1 MYTEEFA
8 PYKELVCAVMA
19 QAAYDYMALY
29 RVHLS
34 DPSVPVSTAQI
45 EREKELLILEDFFS
59 TSIIPQICGIDG
71 VHAVHI
77 LRDRVKSEPVRNFKA
92 TDLKYLTSQSKRGRK
107 KKVS

>member
-1 MYTEEFA
+1 MYTEDFA
-8 PYKELVCAVMA
+8 PYKELAYAVMA

-29 RVHLS
+29 RVH
-34 DPSVPVSTAQI
+34 
-45 EREKELLILEDFFS
+45 
-59 TSIIPQICGIDG
+59 
-71 VHAVHI
+71 AVHT